1 MKQAIRVSF
10 ILIIFQ
16 AVILRGIDV
25 NGHSMDPH
33 LLISTFIQKTDTIST
48 NPYLKIRKFDIELIT
63 PSSGIQFFKDGILFL
78 SLSKRNTKMIS
89 KHISFGDRELYY
101 AALDDS
107 VAVNPVPLKTDS
119 ELLIPAEGT
128 TFTGDMSVAYFSKLS
143 VSDNRVKIYR
153 AEPGAG
159 GDPQSWHISGT
170 PLAFCY
176 DYNNYTHPTVSSDG
190 KLMIFSSDMPGGS
203 GEMDL
208 YISRFENNIWTKP
221 ENMGRKIN
229 SKGSE
234 LYACFDNANNLYFS
248 SDGLPGLGGYDIF
261 FSNFNG
267 TGWDDPVNLYD
278 QVNTVNDEVAFKIN
292 REGANY
298 GFYTMIERSG
308 IAKKKLTR
316 HLYKLELN
324 DEYKNDKSLLLSE
337 VLKDYAVD
345 PPILALYKE
354 KEETSGRPDAEKPA
368 AARAEEKQR
377 IADSLLA
384 VQKETERLANEQRI
398 ADSLLAVQIEA
409 ERLAEEKR
417 VADSLRMEEIKQ
429 KEAEAARNA
438 VIYRV
443 QILASTIK
451 GVEYN
456 IRVKGTA
463 HDTYEYYY
471 QGAWR
476 ITVGEFTRLSD
487 AVEFRRACREAG
499 YEQAFVVAFKGG
511 VRSLDPDL
519 FRR

>member
-1 MKQAIRVSF
+1 MKQAIRISL

-16 AVILRGIDV
+16 AVILRGIPV
-25 NGHSMDPH
+25 NGHSVNQDN
-33 LLISTFIQKTDTIST
+33 LISILLQKTDTINT
-48 NPYLKIRKFDIELIT
+48 NPYLKIRKFDLELIT
-63 PSSGIQFFKDGILFL
+63 PSSGIQFFKDGILFS
-78 SLSKRNTKMIS
+78 SLSKRNAKMIP
-89 KHISFGDRELYY
+89 KHISFGDRGLYY
-101 AALDDS
+101 ATLDDS
-107 VAVNPVPLKTDS
+107 VPVNPVPFKTDS

-128 TFTGDMSVAYFSKLS
+128 TFTGDMSVAYISKLS
-143 VSDNRVKIYR
+143 GSDNRVKIYR
-153 AEPGAG
+153 AEAG
-159 GDPQSWHISGT
+159 TGDNPQSWHISGT
-170 PLAFCY
+170 PLSFCY

-208 YISRFENNIWTKP
+208 YISRYESNVWTRP
-221 ENMGRKIN
+221 ENMGVKFN

-234 LYACFDNANNLYFS
+234 LYACLDDASNLYFS

-261 FSNFNG
+261 FSSFNG
-267 TGWDDPVNLYD
+267 SGWDEPVNLYD
-278 QVNTVNDEVAFKIN
+278 QINTVNDEVAFKIN

-308 IAKKKLTR
+308 LAKKKLSR
-316 HLYKLELN
+316 HLFKLELN
-324 DEYKNDKSLLLSE
+324 DEYKKDESLLLSD

-354 KEETSGRPDAEKPA
+354 REETAGRPETEKVVKA
-368 AARAEEKQR
+368 GAEEKQR

-384 VQKETERLANEQRI
+384 VQKETERLAKEQRL
-398 ADSLLAVQIEA
+398 ADSLLAVQLEA

-417 VADSLRMEEIKQ
+417 VADSLRMEEIRQ
-429 KEAEAARNA
+429 KEEEAARDA

-456 IRVKGTA
+456 IRVKGKT

-471 QGAWR
+471 KEAWR
-476 ITVGEFTRLSD
+476 ITVGEFTLLRD
-487 AVEFRRACREAG
+487 AVEFRKACREAG
-499 YEQAFVVAFKGG
+499 YEQAFVVAFKDG

-519 FRR
+519 FR